1 MTVYACAERRAGGD
15 RRQGQRLGPD
25 RRKPGRPRLADGEPS
40 NVLNVRLP
48 SGLHDQ
54 ACRIALTEGISV
66 SAVIR
71 DALARFLV
79 EERDER
85 KRVSV

>member
-1 MTVYACAERRAGGD
+1 MPTDVYAGPERRTHAD
-15 RRQGQRLGPD
+15 RRRNSRGPD

-71 DALARFLV
+71 DALARFVRTLP
-79 EERDER
+79 D
-85 KRVSV
+85 VS